1 MLIRFARVR
10 ISLLAG
16 LLAWTAFSCAA
27 AQPDKELSPD
37 GVPQRLVLAIDG
49 VPYGL
54 FAELQQQGHFAAF
67 RPVARMVAPFPSL
80 SDVSFA
86 AIGGNTPPA
95 GYQVMRFDPISNRVV
110 GNNLRSL
117 SSQAHGNLPADSDPH
132 SSWHRM
138 IGYVAPYHVA
148 LQDLDQIG
156 DELLESHKASFV
168 GYLDQSDALLHV
180 EGREGAIRFL
190 LKLDRFLAG
199 LQAAVRAR
207 TGRELLID
215 IVSDHGST
223 LVKGRNV
230 RLDRQ
235 LRSCGFRRRSRIDN
249 DSDVAYSL
257 AGIIGSVAINARPG
271 RLEDV
276 GHCLAGADGVDLVAI
291 TRGDRVAILTGSGEE
306 AELWPTP
313 GASEAYSYRNLRGDP
328 LDLLGADVASGTR
341 SFAEAE
347 LFARTADAPY
357 PDPLRRLWR
366 AFHGAVQQ
374 PTPILVSLSD
384 GREAAFRTVRA
395 LAAVRGR
402 AGTHGSISRAASLG
416 VFTSNWRDVADTDCW
431 RVNEALFGQAT
442 HAALAQRADTW
453 PTANTPVTNR
463 QSPPTPAHGH
473 SGGPTAGAR
482 GR

>member
-1 MLIRFARVR
+1 MLLRLAIVR
-10 ISLLAG
+10 ILLLTG
-16 LLAWTAFSCAA
+16 LLSWAAFSCAA
-27 AQPDKELSPD
+27 AHPDNELSPD
-37 GVPQRLVLAIDG
+37 GVPQRLVLAVDG

-54 FAELQQQGHFAAF
+54 FAELQQQGYFAAF

-132 SSWHRM
+132 TSWHRM

-148 LQDLDQIG
+148 LRDLDQIG
-156 DELLESHKASFV
+156 DELLESHKATFV

-180 EGREGAIRFL
+180 EGRQGAIRFL
-190 LKLDRFLAG
+190 LKLDRFLAD
-199 LQAAVRAR
+199 LQATVRAR
-207 TGRELLID
+207 TGRELLVD

-230 RLDRQ
+230 RLDKQ
-235 LRSCGFRRRSRIDN
+235 LRSCGFRRRSRIEADT
-249 DSDVAYSL
+249 DVGYSL
-257 AGIIGSVAINARPG
+257 AGIIGSVAINARPARVDEVG
-271 RLEDV
+271 R
-276 GHCLAGADGVDLVAI
+276 CLAGADGVDLVAI
-291 TRGDRVAILTGSGEE
+291 AQGDRVTVLSSSGEE

-313 GASEAYSYRNLRGDP
+313 DTTEAYSYHNLRGDP
-328 LDLLGADVASGTR
+328 LRLLGSDAASGTR
-341 SFAEAE
+341 SFAEEE

-366 AFHGAVQQ
+366 AFHGAVQE
-374 PTPILVSLSD
+374 PTPILVSLKD

-402 AGTHGSISRAASLG
+402 AGTHGSISRASSLG
-416 VFTSNWRDVADTDCW
+416 VYTSNWRDVADTDCW

-442 HAALAQRADTW
+442 HEALAQRASTW
-453 PTANTPVTNR
+453 PTANTPITNR
-463 QSPPTPAHGH
+463 QSLPTPAHGH
-473 SGGPTAGAR
+473 SGGPRAAVR
-482 GR
+482 GQ